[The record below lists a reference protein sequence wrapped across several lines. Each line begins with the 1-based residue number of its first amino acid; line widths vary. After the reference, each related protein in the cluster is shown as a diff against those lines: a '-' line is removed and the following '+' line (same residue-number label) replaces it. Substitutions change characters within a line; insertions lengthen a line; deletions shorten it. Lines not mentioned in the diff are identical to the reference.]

1 MSDYMTAAEAMD
13 RLGVKQQTL
22 YAYVSRQLIRR
33 VASSGSNRSLYSR
46 DDVEKLAARH
56 ARKAK
61 GGAPAAASAWQTD
74 ASAGI
79 STALTQITA
88 EGPMYRGRLFTSLA
102 GHPGRIENVA
112 ELLWTG
118 VLLDEPLAWEH
129 DEIPANMEEAL
140 AALQLPPGQVPF
152 LRALATVSIV
162 MGEPAG
168 KELRTG
174 STAGLARKLVCAYAG
189 CLGMLTQQSAFV
201 RPRQGESIAHI
212 VLRALG
218 LTVSSAHLAAVNAVL
233 IACADHDL
241 SSPTYAARVV
251 ASTGAGLHACLLAS
265 IAGHSGQYFGGSCDR
280 TEDLFLARPAQA
292 QAHAQILAGIRS
304 GAKLPG
310 FNHPMYPSG
319 DPRARFLLDLA
330 EKLAGREALADIHE
344 TIAEARAGAGQQPAL
359 ELGLVAVARALGLP
373 RRGAS
378 ALWAVGRSV
387 GWVAHVIEQRLAG
400 QIIRPQARYDGR

>member
-1 MSDYMTAAEAMD
+1 MTDYLTASEAME

-33 VASSGSNRSLYSR
+33 ITAPGAKRSLYSR
-46 DDVEKLAARH
+46 EDVEKLAARR
-56 ARKAK
+56 ASNTP
-61 GGAPAAASAWQTD
+61 GAAAMPAWQAD
-74 ASAGI
+74 SSSSL
-79 STALTQITA
+79 STALTQITP
-88 EGPMYRGRLFTSLA
+88 EGPMYRGRLFSALA
-102 GHPGRIENVA
+102 AYPGRIENVA

-118 VLLDEPLAWEH
+118 LLLDEPLAWEH
-129 DEIPANMEEAL
+129 DDIPANMEGAL

-152 LRALATVSIV
+152 LRAMATVSIV

-168 KELRTG
+168 KELRSG
-174 STAGLARKLVCAYAG
+174 STAGLARRLVCAYAG
-189 CLGMLTQQSAFV
+189 CLGMLTPQAAFV
-201 RPRQGESIAHI
+201 RPQQGETVAHI
-212 VLRALG
+212 VLRALN
-218 LTVSSAHLAAVNAVL
+218 LAATPEHLAAINAVL
-233 IACADHDL
+233 ITCADHDL

-280 TEDLFLARPAQA
+280 TEDLWLAAPEPGQARAQMA
-292 QAHAQILAGIRS
+292 PGIQPGTR
-304 GAKLPG
+304 LPG
-310 FNHPMYPSG
+310 FQHPLYAAG
-319 DPRARFLLDLA
+319 DPRAQFLLRLA
-330 EKLAGREALADIHE
+330 EQLVGPQALEDIYQVIRETE
-344 TIAEARAGAGQQPAL
+344 TATGQRPAL

-400 QIIRPQARYDGR
+400 QMIRPQGRYDGR

>member
-1 MSDYMTAAEAMD
+1 MTDYMTAAEAMD

-22 YAYVSRQLIRR
+22 YAYVSRQMIRR
-33 VASSGSNRSLYSR
+33 VTSAGSKRSLYSR
-46 DDVEKLAARH
+46 DDVEKLAARRS
-56 ARKAK
+56 RKAQNP
-61 GGAPAAASAWQTD
+61 PAVPAWQSD
-74 ASAGI
+74 ASGGI
-79 STALTQITA
+79 TTALTQITA
-88 EGPMYRGRLFTSLA
+88 QGPMYRGRLFSSLI

-129 DEIPANMEEAL
+129 DEIPANMEQAL
-140 AALQLPPGQVPF
+140 AALQLQPGQVPF
-152 LRALATVSIV
+152 LRTMATVSIV

-168 KELRTG
+168 KELRSG
-174 STAGLARKLVCAYAG
+174 STAGLARRLVCAYAG
-189 CLGMLTQQSAFV
+189 CLGMLTGQPAFV
-201 RPRQGESIAHI
+201 RPRQGEPIGHI

-218 LTVSSAHLAAVNAVL
+218 LPVSSAHLAAVNAVL
-233 IACADHDL
+233 ITCADHDL

-265 IAGHSGQYFGGSCDR
+265 IAGHSGHHFGGSCDR
-280 TEDLFLARPAQA
+280 TEDLFLTQS
-292 QAHAQILAGIRS
+292 AHAQARAQIVSGIRA
-304 GAKLPG
+304 GTKLPG
-310 FNHPMYPSG
+310 FNHPLYPSG
-319 DPRARFLLDLA
+319 DPRAQFLLELA
-330 EKLAGREALADIHE
+330 EQLAGPQALQDIQETIREA
-344 TIAEARAGAGQQPAL
+344 EAGTGQRPAL

>member
-1 MSDYMTAAEAMD
+1 MTDYMTAMEAMD

-33 VASSGSNRSLYSR
+33 VISSGSKRSLYSR
-46 DDVEKLAARH
+46 DDVEKLAARRT
-56 ARKAK
+56 RKVQ
-61 GGAPAAASAWQTD
+61 GGLTAHAWQSE
-74 ASAGI
+74 APGGI
-79 STALTQITA
+79 TTALTQITA
-88 EGPMYRGRLFTSLA
+88 EGPMYRGRLFSSLI
-102 GHPGRIENVA
+102 GHPARIENVA

-129 DEIPANMEEAL
+129 DEIPENMEQAL
-140 AALQLPPGQVPF
+140 AALRLPPGQVPF
-152 LRALATVSIV
+152 LRAMATVSIV

-168 KELRTG
+168 KELRSG
-174 STAGLARKLVCAYAG
+174 STAGLARRLVCAYAG
-189 CLGMLTQQSAFV
+189 CLGMLTPQPSFV
-201 RPRQGESIAHI
+201 RPRQGEPVAHI

-218 LTVSSAHLAAVNAVL
+218 LPVSSAHLAAVNAVL
-233 IACADHDL
+233 ITCADHDL

-265 IAGHSGQYFGGSCDR
+265 IAGHSGHHFGGSCDR
-280 TEDLFLARPAQA
+280 TEELFLAKS
-292 QAHAQILAGIRS
+292 AHARAQITS
-304 GAKLPG
+304 GMQVGSRLPG
-310 FNHPMYPSG
+310 FNHPLYPSG
-319 DPRARFLLDLA
+319 DPRAQLLLDLA
-330 EKLAGREALADIHE
+330 EQLAGAEALQDIHE
-344 TIAEARAGAGQQPAL
+344 TIREAQVGTGQRPAL